1 MIRVVMAE
9 DHPLVR
15 RGLKDLLAE
24 CTDLTLA
31 GEVENGNDLL
41 QMLRSQAFDVVLMDM
56 SMPGRNGIELLKQ
69 VKSEHPK
76 LPVVVLSA
84 HKEDMFAVRALKAG
98 AAAYLCKDSAATNLI
113 AALRKVSMGGC
124 FISPEVAELMAKN
137 LHSPATEETPHS
149 LLSDREY
156 EVFLLLARGLG
167 LTDIAS
173 QLNISVKTV
182 STHKTRIREKTKLG
196 NVSDMVQYAIKH
208 RLLTDI
214 KE

>member
-24 CTDLTLA
+24 CTDLILA
-31 GEVENGNDLL
+31 SEVENGNDLL
-41 QMLRSQAFDVVLMDM
+41 QALRSQPFDVVLMDM

-69 VKSEHPK
+69 VKSENPK

-98 AAAYLCKDSAATNLI
+98 ASAYLCKDAAATNLV
-113 AALRKVSMGGC
+113 AALRKAAMGGC

-137 LHSPATEETPHS
+137 LRTPSEDTAPHT

-156 EVFLLLARGLG
+156 QVFLLLAKGLG
-167 LTDIAS
+167 LTEIAE
-173 QLNISVKTV
+173 QLNLSVKTV
-182 STHKTRIREKTKLG
+182 STHKTRIREKTKLS
-196 NVSDMVQYAIKH
+196 NVSDLVQYAIKH
-208 RLLTDI
+208 SLI
-214 KE
+214 NPHAE

>member
-31 GEVENGNDLL
+31 SEVENGNDLL
-41 QMLRSQAFDVVLMDM
+41 QALRSQPFDVVLMDM

-69 VKSEHPK
+69 VKSENPK

-98 AAAYLCKDSAATNLI
+98 ASAYLCKDAAATNLV
-113 AALRKVSMGGC
+113 AALRKAAMGGC

-137 LHSPATEETPHS
+137 LRTPSEDTAPHT

-156 EVFLLLARGLG
+156 QVFLLLAKGLG
-167 LTDIAS
+167 LTEIAE
-173 QLNISVKTV
+173 QLNLSVKTV
-182 STHKTRIREKTKLG
+182 STHKTRIRDKTKLS
-196 NVSDMVQYAIKH
+196 NVSDLVQYAIKH
-208 RLLTDI
+208 SLI
-214 KE
+214 NPHAE

>member
-24 CTDLTLA
+24 STDLMLA
-31 GEVENGNDLL
+31 SEVENGNDLL
-41 QMLRSQAFDVVLMDM
+41 QALRSQSFDVVLMDM

-69 VKSEHPK
+69 VKSEYPK

-98 AAAYLCKDSAATNLI
+98 ASAYLCKDSAATNLVS
-113 AALRKVSMGGC
+113 ALRKAAMGGC

-137 LHSPATEETPHS
+137 LRAPSEDAAPHT

-156 EVFLLLARGLG
+156 QVFLLLTKGLG
-167 LTDIAS
+167 LTEIAEL
-173 QLNISVKTV
+173 LNLSVKTV

-208 RLLTDI
+208 SLINDLA
-214 KE
+214 E

>member
-24 CTDLTLA
+24 CSDLTLA

-84 HKEDMFAVRALKAG
+84 HKENMFAVRALKAG
-98 AAAYLCKDSAATNLI
+98 AAAYLCKDSAATNLV

-137 LHSPATEETPHS
+137 LHAPSAEETPHS
-149 LLSDREY
+149 RLSDREY
-156 EVFLLLARGLG
+156 EVFLLLARGMG
-167 LTDIAS
+167 LTKIS
-173 QLNISVKTV
+173 TQLNLSVKTV
-182 STHKTRIREKTKLG
+182 STHKTRIKEKMKLA
-196 NVSDMVQYAIKH
+196 NMSDLVHYAIKYQ
-208 RLLTDI
+208 LINDLA
-214 KE
+214 E

>member
-24 CTDLTLA
+24 CTDLILA
-31 GEVENGNDLL
+31 SEVENGNDLL
-41 QMLRSQAFDVVLMDM
+41 QALRSQPFDVVLMDM

-69 VKSEHPK
+69 VKSENPK

-98 AAAYLCKDSAATNLI
+98 ASAYLCKDAAATNLV
-113 AALRKVSMGGC
+113 AALRKAAMGGC

-137 LHSPATEETPHS
+137 LRTPSEDTAPHT

-156 EVFLLLARGLG
+156 QVFLLLAKGLG
-167 LTDIAS
+167 LTEIAE
-173 QLNISVKTV
+173 QLNLSVKTV
-182 STHKTRIREKTKLG
+182 STHKTRIRDKTKLS
-196 NVSDMVQYAIKH
+196 NVSDLVQYAIKH
-208 RLLTDI
+208 GLI
-214 KE
+214 NPHAE

>member
-31 GEVENGNDLL
+31 SEVENGNDLL
-41 QMLRSQAFDVVLMDM
+41 QALRSQAFDVVLMDM

-69 VKSEHPK
+69 VKSEYPK

-84 HKEDMFAVRALKAG
+84 HKEDMFAIRALKAG
-98 AAAYLCKDSAATNLI
+98 ASAYLCKDSAATNLVS
-113 AALRKVSMGGC
+113 ALRKAAMGGC

-137 LHSPATEETPHS
+137 LRAPKETSAPHTS
-149 LLSDREY
+149 LSDREY
-156 EVFLLLARGLG
+156 QVFLLLAKGLG
-167 LTDIAS
+167 LTEIAE
-173 QLNISVKTV
+173 QLNLSVKTV
-182 STHKTRIREKTKLG
+182 STHKTRIREKTQLG

-208 RLLTDI
+208 NLINDLA
-214 KE
+214 E

>member
-31 GEVENGNDLL
+31 SEVENGNDLL
-41 QMLRSQAFDVVLMDM
+41 QALRSQAFDVVLMDM

-69 VKSEHPK
+69 VKSEYPK

-98 AAAYLCKDSAATNLI
+98 ASAYLCKDSAATNLVS
-113 AALRKVSMGGC
+113 ALRKAAMGGC

-137 LHSPATEETPHS
+137 LRAPSEPSAPHTR
-149 LLSDREY
+149 LSDREY
-156 EVFLLLARGLG
+156 QVFLLLAKGLG
-167 LTDIAS
+167 LTEIAD
-173 QLNISVKTV
+173 QLNLSVKTV
-182 STHKTRIREKTKLG
+182 STHKTRIREKTQLG

-208 RLLTDI
+208 HLINDLA
-214 KE
+214 E

>member
-24 CTDLTLA
+24 CTDLILA
-31 GEVENGNDLL
+31 SEVENGNDLL
-41 QMLRSQAFDVVLMDM
+41 QALRSQPFDVVLMDM

-69 VKSEHPK
+69 VKSENPK

-98 AAAYLCKDSAATNLI
+98 ASAYLCKDAAATNLV
-113 AALRKVSMGGC
+113 AALRKAAMGGC

-137 LHSPATEETPHS
+137 LRTPSEDTAPHT

-156 EVFLLLARGLG
+156 QVFLLLAKGLG
-167 LTDIAS
+167 LTEIAE
-173 QLNISVKTV
+173 QLNLSVKTV
-182 STHKTRIREKTKLG
+182 STHKTRIRDKTKLS
-196 NVSDMVQYAIKH
+196 NVSDLVQYAIKH
-208 RLLTDI
+208 SLI
-214 KE
+214 NPHAE